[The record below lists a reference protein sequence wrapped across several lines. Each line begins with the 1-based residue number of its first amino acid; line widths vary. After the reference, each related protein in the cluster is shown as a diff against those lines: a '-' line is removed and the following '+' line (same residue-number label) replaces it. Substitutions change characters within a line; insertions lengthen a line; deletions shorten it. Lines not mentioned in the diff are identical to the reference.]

1 MLFGNS
7 LTLQFFCYQLA
18 INCKTTDFPHRRIPA
33 ITLTNGRFIK
43 GRICFIYSSLSIMTT
58 FLCDYTCKYN
68 AFIFIVYGYNHKN
81 YDFNKLIWHIG
92 HSDIK
97 TNDFVLRYD

>member
-7 LTLQFFCYQLA
+7 LTLQFFCYQLQNDRLSTPA
-18 INCKTTDFPHRRIPA
+18 YTA